1 MWLLA
6 QGKIAEFW
14 LQVGEKGDTFDE
26 KKGRLVIS
34 DAT

>member
-1 MWLLA
+1 MWLPA

-14 LQVGEKGDTFDE
+14 LQVGEKGGTFDE
-26 KKGRLVIS
+26 KKARLVIS